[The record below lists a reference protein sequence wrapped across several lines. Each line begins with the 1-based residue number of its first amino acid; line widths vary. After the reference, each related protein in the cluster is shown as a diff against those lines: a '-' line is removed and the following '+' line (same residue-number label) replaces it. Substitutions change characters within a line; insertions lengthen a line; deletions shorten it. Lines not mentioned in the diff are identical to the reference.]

1 METNYKLTANRLRK
15 AMNHANTNAAELARK
30 SGVLKS
36 SISQFVNARG
46 RPSRETADKLGA
58 SLGVN
63 PAWLLGYNVLMLE
76 GVDQFANISNLSTPA
91 AHPLPIIGE
100 ICAGNGIDCEENFT
114 GLFFVDRSIKADYCL
129 NVSGDSMKDANIHD
143 GDIAFI
149 KKTETFEKGKI
160 YAVLVCGENTASL
173 KRIHESGDFLILSP
187 CNKDFEPTICR
198 KEDALI
204 IGECIGNY
212 HKQNDDTTSED
223 AVPSVEVKL

>member
-1 METNYKLTANRLRK
+1 MSIDYNVTARRLTEALND
-15 AMNHANTNAAELARK
+15 AGMTAAELAKR

-46 RPSRETADKLGA
+46 RPSTETSQKLADV
-58 SLGVN
+58 LGVN
-63 PAWLLGYNVLMLE
+63 NVWLLGHNVPKE
-76 GVDQFANISNLSTPA
+76 RTPGGGIENLSTPA

-149 KKTETFEKGKI
+149 KKTDTFKKGKI

>member
-1 METNYKLTANRLRK
+1 MDFDTNETARRLQRAMAYKNISAVDL
-15 AMNHANTNAAELARK
+15 AER
-30 SGVLKS
+30 SGVAIA
-36 SISQFVNARG
+36 SISQFTHARG
-46 RPSRETADKLGA
+46 RPSQKSAHKLGKV
-58 SLGVN
+58 LEVN
-63 PAWLLGYNVLMLE
+63 PLWLLGYDVPM
-76 GVDQFANISNLSTPA
+76 DQFSNIENLSTPA
-91 AHPLPIIGE
+91 AHPIKIIGE

-149 KKTETFEKGKI
+149 KKTETFKKGKI

-173 KRIHESGDFLILSP
+173 KRIYESGEFLILSP
-187 CNKDFEPTICR
+187 CNKDFEPIICR

-212 HKQNDDTTSED
+212 HKQNDDTTLD
-223 AVPSVEVKL
+223 AVPSKWK